1 MFCCVLS
8 LLREP
13 RPGTADGNAANVAH
27 AVALLQ
33 PQRNIQ
39 VLFGTKLGSD
49 AAGQTC
55 RDELQQAG
63 VVLQHELFQVVPDT
77 TTAFTTIIVS
87 ASEHT
92 RTCIHTP
99 GTCGDWT
106 REEMQSIDDFLDRPF
121 FDPDAVTE
129 DDPQPIRW
137 FADLVKNDYAAAET
151 LYAGAI
157 FVVMVIVSQEL
168 LRMQIYGDGYIP
180 FQAGVKPGQLF

>member
-1 MFCCVLS
+1 MPC
-8 LLREP
+8 R
-13 RPGTADGNAANVAH
+13 
-27 AVALLQ
+27 
-33 PQRNIQ
+33 I
-39 VLFGTKLGSD
+39 
-49 AAGQTC
+49 GQTLP
-55 RDELQQAG
+55 RGTVQLFNEQQ
-63 VVLQHELFQVVPDT
+63 PND
-77 TTAFTTIIVS
+77 
-87 ASEHT
+87 
-92 RTCIHTP
+92 
-99 GTCGDWT
+99 GDNKE
-106 REEMQSIDDFLDRPF
+106 EEMQSIDDFLDRPF